1 MPTRTCTRPFPKN
14 KRRGFAPRVGRTRNM
29 NDEKKKELW
38 RTIKFTLFSISAGV
52 IQFATTALMTEVF
65 HTPTWIAYLTGL
77 VLSVIWNFTLNRRYT
92 FKSANNVPK
101 AMLQVFLFYLIFTPV
116 STVLVGMLTEGIAL
130 PWDET
135 RILVKGWDL
144 VHPLVGT
151 LIGMVLNF
159 VTEFL
164 YDRFVVF
171 KDSLDTNEIAEKE
184 KAAEESQQS
193 QE

>member
-1 MPTRTCTRPFPKN
+1 
-14 KRRGFAPRVGRTRNM
+14 M

-38 RTIKFTLFSISAGV
+38 RTVKFTLFSISAGV

-101 AMLQVFLFYLIFTPV
+101 AMLLVLLFYLVFTPV

-135 RILVKGWDL
+135 RILVKGWEL
-144 VHPLVGT
+144 VHPLIGT

-171 KDSLDTNEIAEKE
+171 KDSLDTNDIAAKEEAAAVREAEELARGAEKAP
-184 KAAEESQQS
+184 KS
-193 QE
+193 